1 MRKGVRWL
9 LAGLTVLALA
19 TGAFGQTDWNLTGK
33 GARAAGMGG
42 AFIGIADDA
51 TAISWNPAG
60 LAQLDR
66 PELSTVLK
74 FENLSIKWDPK
85 KFSWNG
91 VPGYHWNVTGANQS
105 HFVVNFISGVLPLKV
120 KERNLA
126 FAVAYQQQLDFF
138 RSAGDSTYKEVQTGG
153 AYTISPGLAYQ
164 ITPQFALGAAYNIW
178 TGSSNYEYED
188 KINDINNSDSSYTMK
203 EPYSGKN
210 FFFGAWANVKP
221 VKFGAI
227 LRTPTTLTYHREYS
241 GIGNPYTPNTRR
253 PVSGDWKQKMPMM
266 YGFGMAVEPHPSFTL
281 SADLDIRPYSNMEVL
296 DSTGTVDTSFHF
308 KSVTQL
314 RFGAEYL
321 AMLGQAILPLRI
333 GFRTDPKTFTGWNYI
348 SRTPY
353 VYQSD
358 DKQVVGKVFTFGNGV
373 AFKKF
378 QLDEAFEL
386 AMISQSHDYNA
397 VFGYSPSQ
405 MHRKYTSLRWLISGI
420 IRF

>member
-1 MRKGVRWL
+1 MRKDVRWL
-9 LAGLTVLALA
+9 LAGLTVLALVS
-19 TGAFGQTDWNLTGK
+19 GAFGQTDWNLTGK

-42 AFIGIADDA
+42 AFIAISDDA

-66 PELSTVLK
+66 PELSTVFK

-85 KFSWNG
+85 TFSWNG

-105 HFVVNFISGVLPLKV
+105 HFVVNFISGVVPLKV

-126 FAVAYQQQLDFF
+126 LAVAYQQQLDFF
-138 RSAGDSTYKEVQTGG
+138 WSAGDSTYKAVQKGG

-178 TGSSNYEYED
+178 TGSSNYEYDD
-188 KINDINNSDSSYTMK
+188 KLNSSNNWTMK
-203 EPYSGKN
+203 EPYSGQN
-210 FFFGAWANVKP
+210 FFIGAWANVKP

-227 LRTPTTLTYHREYS
+227 LRTPTTLKYHREYS
-241 GIGNPYTPNTRR
+241 GTGNPYAPTTRR

-266 YGFGMAVEPHPSFTL
+266 YGFGMAVEPHPSFTI
-281 SADLDIRPYSNMEVL
+281 SADLDIRPYSNMEV
-296 DSTGTVDTSFHF
+296 DTGTVDTSVHF

-333 GFRTDPKTFTGWNYI
+333 GFRTDPKTFTGWKYI

-397 VFGYSPSQ
+397 SFGYSPSQ
-405 MHRKYTSLRWLISGI
+405 MYRKYTSLRWLISGI